1 MFTGGKNMTL
11 NYYEHYE
18 RIYRGIYDHGIYID
32 PRTDYKYYISV
43 SEMDPNHGGSKV
55 VGAFLH
61 LFNPIRISRP
71 SNKEN
76 AIENVRD
83 TIKSLSNSKYLSSD
97 KYLILKL
104 YQYFLEVYASEK
116 TKFERY
122 IIELFETTGYNPK
135 FWNNTDRNL
144 YEPERS
150 MFIHDEMDI
159 LKSIL
164 IQSCDI
170 DSVESQW
177 PRTIQTSKFNIYEY
191 FYNYLLM
198 DWNIQI
204 VPKRV
209 MNKNTQT
216 FVDYKQNPFM
226 ISDKEKR
233 LKDEIISIKANYK
246 LEDRIQ
252 FFK

>member
-1 MFTGGKNMTL
+1 MFRGGKNMAL
-11 NYYEHYE
+11 KYYEHYE
-18 RIYRGIYDHGIYID
+18 RIYKGFYDHGIFID
-32 PRTDYKYYISV
+32 PRIDDEYVNISEND
-43 SEMDPNHGGSKV
+43 SRHGGSKILKT
-55 VGAFLH
+55 FQQ
-61 LFNPIRISRP
+61 LFNPLRVYCP
-71 SNKEN
+71 CDKQE
-76 AIENVRD
+76 AIQNV
-83 TIKSLSNSKYLSSD
+83 TSMIKYLGNLEYINSE
-97 KYLILKL
+97 KYIKLKL
-104 YQYFLEVYASEK
+104 YQYFLEVYSSEK
-116 TKFERY
+116 TEIGRG
-122 IIELFETTGYNPK
+122 IIEIFETTGYSPK
-135 FWNNTDRNL
+135 FWINSNDNCYRPKRIIMT
-144 YEPERS
+144 S
-150 MFIHDEMDI
+150 DEIDI

-177 PRTIQTSKFNIYEY
+177 PRTIQSSKFNIYEY

-216 FVDYKQNPFM
+216 FVDYKQNIFM

>member
-1 MFTGGKNMTL
+1 MTL
-11 NYYEHYE
+11 KYYKHYE
-18 RIYRGIYDHGIYID
+18 GIYRGCYNHGIFID
-32 PRTDYKYYISV
+32 PRLDDEYVNVNENDS
-43 SEMDPNHGGSKV
+43 SHGGSKILRT
-55 VGAFLH
+55 FQQ
-61 LFNPIRISRP
+61 LFNPLILNCP
-71 SNKEN
+71 YNKQK
-76 AIENVRD
+76 AIQNV
-83 TIKSLSNSKYLSSD
+83 TSMIKYLGNLKYINSD
-97 KYLILKL
+97 NYIKLKL
-104 YQYFLEVYASEK
+104 HQYFFEVYSSEK
-116 TKFERY
+116 TKIGGD
-122 IIELFETTGYNPK
+122 IIEISETTGYSPEFWYDSEDNWNRPK
-135 FWNNTDRNL
+135 RMIMT
-144 YEPERS
+144 S
-150 MFIHDEMDI
+150 DEIDI

-216 FVDYKQNPFM
+216 FVDYKQNLFM
-226 ISDKEKR
+226 ISDKEQR